1 MYHKTAP
8 LCTRRH
14 LLVGIEHRNGAVES
28 HGIVEL
34 ILEHVE
40 IVETIR
46 ITAPVTSINCVC
58 AAVDRYRTSV
68 CLQKGIYN
76 LGWHMRLN
84 LLG

>member
-34 ILEHVE
+34 ILEHVQV
-40 IVETIR
+40 VEAIG
-46 ITAPVTSINCVC
+46 ITAPVTSKNCVH
-58 AAVDRYRTSV
+58 AAVNSYRTSV
-68 CLQKGIYN
+68 CIQKGSTT
-76 LGWHMRLN
+76 
-84 LLG
+84 